1 MKGSR
6 KVWDSHIENNAELEA
21 QESPPARLFPGRN
34 DKSSTNADRNLQAS
48 MLKAISD
55 HEMTGDW
62 RSSLVAG
69 LLPDS
74 HGKKTQPGRTI
85 QKTGFEPI
93 QEEPED
99 DYFGSQLRNDADP
112 NLGYSQK
119 DFETLVK
126 PSIIKS
132 FMAPNPDYNSS
143 NSLKAQSAFHAA
155 KKPAEL
161 LEVLQVRVPGQGWS
175 KREVWLKDLRFRVLT
190 VKETFV
196 WIDFRYVMCE
206 IRDIPNS

>member
-6 KVWDSHIENNAELEA
+6 KVWDSHIENSPEQSA
-21 QESPPARLFPGRN
+21 QEGPPGRLFPARN
-34 DKSSTNADRNLQAS
+34 DKSSTNADRNLEAS

-62 RSSLVAG
+62 RSGLVAS

-74 HGKKTQPGRTI
+74 ASKKPQPGPTL

-99 DYFGSQLRNDADP
+99 DYFGSQLQNDVDP
-112 NLGYSQK
+112 NPGYSQK

-126 PSIIKS
+126 PDMVKS
-132 FMAPNPDYNSS
+132 FMAPNPDHKSS
-143 NSLKAQSAFHAA
+143 NSLM
-155 KKPAEL
+155 
-161 LEVLQVRVPGQGWS
+161 
-175 KREVWLKDLRFRVLT
+175 T
-190 VKETFV
+190 
-196 WIDFRYVMCE
+196 
-206 IRDIPNS
+206 